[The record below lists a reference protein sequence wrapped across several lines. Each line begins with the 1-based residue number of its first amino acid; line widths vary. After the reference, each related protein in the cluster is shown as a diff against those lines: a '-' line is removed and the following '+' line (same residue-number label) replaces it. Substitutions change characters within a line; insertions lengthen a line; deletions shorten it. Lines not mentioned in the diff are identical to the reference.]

1 MVHFVHIILAIGA
14 GMGMGIITGL
24 APGIHI
30 NLVVTLLLASTTTL
44 LEYTTPAILS
54 IFVIALTITHIFL
67 DFIPSIFL
75 GAPEES
81 TVLSVLPGHRYLL
94 RGYGL
99 MALKLSTLG
108 CFFGLLIGSILLYP
122 LLKLFPLIYSF
133 IKTYML
139 VFLLLIVAGMI
150 FHNAHKLW
158 AILIF
163 LFSGIAGIITFSIP
177 NLKEPLFP
185 LLTGLFGA
193 ATLIISL
200 HDENHIPEQK
210 EYAGISIERSAFWKM
225 IFSGQIAACFIA
237 LFPGI
242 SPTIATLCSMQWTT
256 RKMGDH
262 DYMLLQGCVNASG
275 FLVSIVALYS
285 INKAR
290 NGSVVG
296 IQKLI
301 ETIEPKELMLFVL
314 VAIITAACT
323 VPLTIFLGK
332 LFCKILNKIDYKKL
346 SIGILCFITILVFII
361 SGWIGLLV
369 FITATAIGILP
380 AHVNVTRTM
389 AMGCLLLPTMGYYL
403 F

>member
-30 NLVVTLLLASTTTL
+30 NLVVTLLLASTTAL

-242 SPTIATLCSMQWTT
+242 SPTIATLCSMQWI
-256 RKMGDH
+256 RKKMGDH

-275 FLVSIVALYS
+275 FLVSIIALYS

-296 IQKLI
+296 IQQLI
-301 ETIEPKELMLFVL
+301 ETIQPMELFLFVL
-314 VAIITAACT
+314 VAIITAALA
-323 VPLTIFLGK
+323 VPLTIVIGK
-332 LFCKILNKIDYKKL
+332 VFCRILNKIDYKKL
-346 SIGILCFITILVFII
+346 SIGILCFITILVLII

-403 F
+403 